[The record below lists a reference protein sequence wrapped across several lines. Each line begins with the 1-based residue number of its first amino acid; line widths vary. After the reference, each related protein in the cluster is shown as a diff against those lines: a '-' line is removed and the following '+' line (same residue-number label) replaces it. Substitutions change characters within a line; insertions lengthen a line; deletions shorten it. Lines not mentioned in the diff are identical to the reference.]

1 METPMHDEEESDSLN
16 TSHLSDVELDD
27 LVTTK
32 FVEEF
37 KNLKIADDSLEVVR
51 DVGSP
56 LNQALSPIE
65 RRNSD
70 EFLLE
75 DHPSLVRP
83 IKDIFQRDEA
93 MLLKNRILDAS
104 DEILKTNFMWNMF
117 ERSKKWRN
125 TSHSSE
131 VSLLDSLFQMVDRR
145 PVLLHISCSRLTEN
159 DISCMIRKSLLDV
172 AAQPRQKT
180 VFRVTIK
187 TEMPLKQFLG
197 QLAMLLSTSPT
208 IKFECA
214 PVTALMKN
222 LDGSMRKFYTAEVE
236 NFAEAELGLLSMSH
250 LSPMNASARFKFTM
264 NEKPF
269 VTVNVGYHSN
279 IDQCR
284 RQKTIVIEQTVD
296 GTVPARRV
304 TFGFP
309 LVSRVEEYELDE
321 GLPFIPL
328 RNSTKVFDLSQHFGN
343 VQALPKV
350 LDLKNIVFK

>member
-1 METPMHDEEESDSLN
+1 
-16 TSHLSDVELDD
+16 
-27 LVTTK
+27 
-32 FVEEF
+32 
-37 KNLKIADDSLEVVR
+37 
-51 DVGSP
+51 
-56 LNQALSPIE
+56 
-65 RRNSD
+65 
-70 EFLLE
+70 
-75 DHPSLVRP
+75 
-83 IKDIFQRDEA
+83 
-93 MLLKNRILDAS
+93 
-104 DEILKTNFMWNMF
+104 
-117 ERSKKWRN
+117 
-125 TSHSSE
+125 
-131 VSLLDSLFQMVDRR
+131 MVDRR

-321 GLPFIPL
+321 GVCLVISFCVFLIYLLLFQLPFIPL

>member
-125 TSHSSE
+125 TSHCE
-131 VSLLDSLFQMVDRR
+131 IFMLF
-145 PVLLHISCSRLTEN
+145 
-159 DISCMIRKSLLDV
+159 
-172 AAQPRQKT
+172 
-180 VFRVTIK
+180 F
-187 TEMPLKQFLG
+187 F
-197 QLAMLLSTSPT
+197 
-208 IKFECA
+208 
-214 PVTALMKN
+214 
-222 LDGSMRKFYTAEVE
+222 
-236 NFAEAELGLLSMSH
+236 
-250 LSPMNASARFKFTM
+250 
-264 NEKPF
+264 
-269 VTVNVGYHSN
+269 
-279 IDQCR
+279 
-284 RQKTIVIEQTVD
+284 
-296 GTVPARRV
+296 
-304 TFGFP
+304 
-309 LVSRVEEYELDE
+309 
-321 GLPFIPL
+321 
-328 RNSTKVFDLSQHFGN
+328 
-343 VQALPKV
+343 
-350 LDLKNIVFK
+350 